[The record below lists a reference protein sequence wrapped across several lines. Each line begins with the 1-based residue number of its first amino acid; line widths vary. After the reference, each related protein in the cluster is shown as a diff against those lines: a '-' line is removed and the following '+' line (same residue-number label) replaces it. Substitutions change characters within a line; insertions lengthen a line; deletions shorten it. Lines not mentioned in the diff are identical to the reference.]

1 MREFTDSERELL
13 IGILKN
19 KIGRIEWVLEN
30 KANDMTNQKKDFLD
44 SRLKDIKALIQKIE
58 K

>member
-1 MREFTDSERELL
+1 MREFTDSERDLL

-30 KANDMTNQKKDFLD
+30 KANDYD
-44 SRLKDIKALIQKIE
+44 
-58 K
+58 